1 MTIIIHLWFLGNF
14 WNCLAPRLFT
24 GFSLS
29 FLKVWLH
36 LTEWPSILNQWQGR
50 VEDCDFQICFL
61 FLEWL
66 SMTLKMGGKIAS
78 QGRRDVIIYF
88 RKQQFQSQETV
99 SRSGNCWKVYF
110 YEING
115 VQMVPFCIT
124 SLMASFKSGSLLT
137 YQQLRGYNRQTIY
150 YDYLLQQHTVV

>member
-36 LTEWPSILNQWQGR
+36 LTEWPLILNQLQGR
-50 VEDCDFQICFL
+50 MEDCEFQICFP

-66 SMTLKMGGKIAS
+66 SITLKMGGKRAS
-78 QGRRDVIIYF
+78 QGRRDVIIL
-88 RKQQFQSQETV
+88 FQSQEFQSFQSQEKV
-99 SRSGNCWKVYF
+99 SRSGNFWQNWF

-115 VQMVPFCIT
+115 VQIRAEKSDFWKSISKAAAQGDLNRFYPPF
-124 SLMASFKSGSLLT
+124 A
-137 YQQLRGYNRQTIY
+137 
-150 YDYLLQQHTVV
+150 